1 VDQGAAKVQA
11 TGEALDR
18 IREQTLSLR
27 EMLADIGHATQE
39 QARTGRE
46 AEEQVEQ
53 VEQGATEAARNASAS
68 VELSATVVE
77 IKRAVEDLERIAGEL
92 VGSVAHFK
100 L

>member
-1 VDQGAAKVQA
+1 
-11 TGEALDR
+11 
-18 IREQTLSLR
+18 
-27 EMLADIGHATQE
+27 
-39 QARTGRE
+39 
-46 AEEQVEQ
+46 
-53 VEQGATEAARNASAS
+53 VEQGAAEAARNASAS